1 MNNLIL
7 WGSIL
12 EPQNY
17 KVEEKKLGV
26 ENFDFKFRKASKY
39 ELKIDLKE
47 LKIKK
52 NTYD

>member
-1 MNNLIL
+1 MRIHFGTTKLQG
-7 WGSIL
+7 WR
-12 EPQNY
+12 
-17 KVEEKKLGV
+17 KKFGV
-26 ENFDFKFRKASKY
+26 ENFDLKFRKASKY